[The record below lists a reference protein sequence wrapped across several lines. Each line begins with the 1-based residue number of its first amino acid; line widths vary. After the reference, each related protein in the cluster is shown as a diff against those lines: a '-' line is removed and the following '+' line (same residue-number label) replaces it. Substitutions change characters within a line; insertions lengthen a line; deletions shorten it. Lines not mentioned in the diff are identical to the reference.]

1 MSIYEINNL
10 HGFYRISRTSK
21 HVLAEIV
28 RRVSQKR
35 SAWKCI
41 LDRIKTGWSDR
52 SNIINYNLRS
62 IHPRFFAI
70 ANEFDHRFFVRTSN
84 ILPKLVL
91 VQELDFRPES
101 DMFDQIKWLNRHSI
115 DVIFNHIKDRYLR
128 IVIVPKA
135 ISQELSKIFSTKS
148 TDHKSKSPNEWG
160 RLMYRQL

>member
-21 HVLAEIV
+21 HVLAEVI

-62 IHPRFFAI
+62 IHPRFFE
-70 ANEFDHRFFVRTSN
+70 NEFEHRFFVRTSN

-91 VQELDFRPES
+91 VQKLDFKPES
-101 DMFDQIKWLNRHSI
+101 DMFDQIKWLNRHGI

-128 IVIVPKA
+128 IGIVPKA
-135 ISQELSKIFSTKS
+135 ISQEWSKIFSTKS